1 MCMQQAVLMQ
11 LAIVDQGGWIVFRD
25 QMSWS
30 TYGRN
35 SLEKLFD
42 IGKESKY
49 ALFEDA
55 YSFAIPNIYVV
66 TYLRH
71 EGKIQ
76 IPSLQLYMC
85 SLCIQAVFS

>member
-1 MCMQQAVLMQ
+1 MQ
-11 LAIVDQGGWIVFRD
+11 LAMIDQDGWIVFRD

-55 YSFAIPNIYVV
+55 SSFAIQNICVV

-76 IPSLQLYMC
+76 ISSLQLYMC